1 MRDREISVEQEHLD
15 RVYRRLEEKIHE
27 AEFLMNDAAKRGQVG
42 TPGALAE
49 RDAQVFRAGI
59 HLNRLNNEFEDFLFG
74 RIDLL
79 LGKDGKKGPDGAY
92 TAVEPAEGAVRDD
105 GTADIAETLH
115 IGRIG
120 VLDSEYAPL
129 VIDWRAPAAAPF
141 YRSTPVDPGRVV
153 RRRVIR
159 SKGRRVLGVEDD
171 LMRPELKAFLDGGE
185 LAVIGDGALM
195 AALGQARS
203 HTMRDI
209 VASIQAEQD
218 LVIRA
223 PAASVTYVEGGPG
236 TGKTAVA
243 LHRAAY
249 LLYQDRRRYSG
260 GILIVSPTPL
270 LVAYTEGVL
279 PSLGEEGQVAIRAI
293 GSLVDGAE
301 ATLYDSPSTARA
313 KGSYRMLRVL
323 RKAARGALEL
333 GPAGMLGG
341 ADGSGTGAGGGS
353 ASGSGA
359 SGADASGAGAGG
371 ADASGTGTGG
381 ANGTRSGRSAGN
393 GTGSEMSGAE
403 ASGTGV
409 GGANGTRSGRSAGNG
424 TGSEMSGADASGS
437 EAGEAEASGS
447 GTSGADASGTGTS
460 GAYGTR
466 SGRSGANGAGAG
478 NGSGVGT
485 AAANGRGSGTA
496 PASSGSASATAPT
509 QLSFGDD
516 GDGESPAA
524 PAPVGP
530 PTRLRVV
537 AFGRRLELE
546 AAELERIRRNALG
559 GTAPVNLLR
568 PRARKL
574 LLDALWAQSGA
585 ATRHT
590 DPELAAELRSSFDED
605 VTSEDSFIAFL
616 DAWWPELTPRAVL
629 AAMADERRLG
639 RWARRILN
647 PGEVRRVA
655 RSLRRDGHS
664 VHDIA
669 MLDELQAI
677 LGTPARPRKKREL
690 DPLDQLT
697 GLEELMPVREESQR
711 ERAERLAQ
719 ERTEYAHVIVDE
731 AQDLTPMQW
740 RMVGRRGRHATW
752 TVVGDPAQSSWSD
765 PDEAAEARDEA
776 LGTRP
781 RRRFELTVNYRNPAE
796 IAELAAKVLAL
807 AMPGS
812 KAPSA
817 VRSTGVEPR
826 FTVVQKSLGE
836 TVRAEAARLL
846 DLVDGTVGVVVAMQ
860 RREEAARWL
869 AGLGERVVA
878 LGSLEAKGL
887 EYDATVV
894 VSPAEIADESPA
906 GLRVLYV
913 ALTRATQQLTV
924 VSADRDQPDGS
935 GVPDLLRD

>member
-1 MRDREISVEQEHLD
+1 MPSARQKGASVAAQDAAVESVVGSAADTARDREIGVEQEHLD
-15 RVYRRLEEKIHE
+15 QVYRRLEEKIHE

-49 RDAQVFRAGI
+49 RDAQVFRAGV

-79 LGKDGKKGPDGAY
+79 HGKDGKKGPDGAF
-92 TAVEPAEGAVRDD
+92 TSVEPADDAVRPDN
-105 GTADIAETLH
+105 TAEIGETLH

-141 YRSTPVDPGRVV
+141 YRSTPVEPGRVV

-159 SKGRRVLGVEDD
+159 SKGRKVLGVEDD
-171 LMRPELKAFLDGGE
+171 LMRPELTATLNGQT
-185 LAVIGDGALM
+185 LPVVGDGALM

-249 LLYQDRRRYSG
+249 LLYQDRRRYAG

-270 LVAYTEGVL
+270 LVSYTEGVL
-279 PSLGEEGQVAIRAI
+279 PSLGEEGQVAIRAV

-301 ATLYDSPSTARA
+301 ATVYDEPAVARV
-313 KGSYRMLRVL
+313 KGSSRMLKVL
-323 RKAARGALEL
+323 RNAARGALDM
-333 GPAGMLGG
+333 P
-341 ADGSGTGAGGGS
+341 DVTPR
-353 ASGSGA
+353 
-359 SGADASGAGAGG
+359 
-371 ADASGTGTGG
+371 
-381 ANGTRSGRSAGN
+381 NGQLAF
-393 GTGSEMSGAE
+393 
-403 ASGTGV
+403 
-409 GGANGTRSGRSAGNG
+409 
-424 TGSEMSGADASGS
+424 
-437 EAGEAEASGS
+437 GEEP
-447 GTSGADASGTGTS
+447 
-460 GAYGTR
+460 
-466 SGRSGANGAGAG
+466 
-478 NGSGVGT
+478 
-485 AAANGRGSGTA
+485 AAAPGT
-496 PASSGSASATAPT
+496 PS
-509 QLSFGDD
+509 
-516 GDGESPAA
+516 
-524 PAPVGP
+524 
-530 PTRLRVV
+530 RLRVV

-546 AAELERIRRNALG
+546 ADELRRIRHNVLG
-559 GTAPVNLLR
+559 GSAPVNLLR
-568 PRARKL
+568 PRARRL
-574 LLDALWAQSGA
+574 LLDALYAKSGA
-585 ATRHT
+585 AGRHPG

-605 VTSEDSFIAFL
+605 VTGEDSFIAFL

-629 AAMADERRLG
+629 AALGDERRLG
-639 RWARRILN
+639 RWARRVLN
-647 PGEVRRVA
+647 PGEVRRLA
-655 RSLRRDGHS
+655 RSLRRDALS
-664 VHDIA
+664 VHDVA
-669 MLDELQAI
+669 LLDELSTL
-677 LGTPARPRKKREL
+677 LGTPARPRKRREL

-697 GLEELMPVREESQR
+697 GLEELMPQREETQR
-711 ERAERLAQ
+711 ERAERLAA

-752 TVVGDPAQSSWSD
+752 TVVGDPAQSSWSS
-765 PDEAAEARDEA
+765 PEEAAEARDEA
-776 LGTRP
+776 LGSRP

-796 IAELAAKVLAL
+796 IAELAATVLHL
-807 AMPGS
+807 AMPGMRS
-812 KAPSA
+812 PSA
-817 VRSTGVEPR
+817 VRSTGVRPR
-826 FTVVQKSLGE
+826 FAVVPDGGDIARS
-836 TVRAEAARLL
+836 VRAEAERLL
-846 DLVDGTVGVVVAMQ
+846 EQVEGTVGVVVAMN
-860 RREEAARWL
+860 RREQAARWL

-924 VSADRDQPDGS
+924 VSGRRDQPDAQ
-935 GVPDLLRD
+935 GVPELLRD

>member
-1 MRDREISVEQEHLD
+1 MAAQAQQDSAVDSEHDPVRGDAARADSVRDREIDVEQAHLD

-27 AEFLMNDAAKRGQVG
+27 AEFLMHDAAQRGHVG

-92 TAVEPAEGAVRDD
+92 TAVEPAEGALGPDN
-105 GTADIAETLH
+105 TADIAETLH

-120 VLDSEYAPL
+120 VLDEDYAPL

-171 LMRPELKAFLDGGE
+171 LMRPEVTARLDGEE
-185 LAVIGDGALM
+185 LAVVGDGALM
-195 AALGQARS
+195 AALGQARTHS
-203 HTMRDI
+203 MRDI

-218 LVIRA
+218 RVIRA

-249 LLYQDRRRYSG
+249 LLYQDRRRYAG

-301 ATLYDSPSTARA
+301 ATLYDSPATARV
-313 KGSYRMLRVL
+313 KGSSRMLRVL
-323 RKAARGALEL
+323 RKAARGALE
-333 GPAGMLGG
+333 PA
-341 ADGSGTGAGGGS
+341 DS
-353 ASGSGA
+353 
-359 SGADASGAGAGG
+359 
-371 ADASGTGTGG
+371 
-381 ANGTRSGRSAGN
+381 
-393 GTGSEMSGAE
+393 
-403 ASGTGV
+403 
-409 GGANGTRSGRSAGNG
+409 
-424 TGSEMSGADASGS
+424 
-437 EAGEAEASGS
+437 
-447 GTSGADASGTGTS
+447 
-460 GAYGTR
+460 
-466 SGRSGANGAGAG
+466 
-478 NGSGVGT
+478 
-485 AAANGRGSGTA
+485 
-496 PASSGSASATAPT
+496 PT
-509 QLSFGDD
+509 L
-516 GDGESPAA
+516 
-524 PAPVGP
+524 
-530 PTRLRVV
+530 LRVV

-546 AAELERIRRNALG
+546 AEELAGIRRTVLG

-568 PRARKL
+568 PRARRL
-574 LLDALWAQSGA
+574 LLDALWERSGA
-585 ATRHT
+585 GARHT

-605 VTSEDSFIAFL
+605 VSSEDSFTAFL
-616 DAWWPELTPRAVL
+616 DAWWPELTPGAVL

-639 RWARRILN
+639 RWARRVLN
-647 PGEVRRVA
+647 PGEVRKVA
-655 RSLRRDGHS
+655 RSLRREGRS

-669 MLDELQAI
+669 LLDELQAI
-677 LGTPARPRKKREL
+677 VGTPARPRKRREQ

-697 GLEELMPVREESQR
+697 GLEELMPQREETQW

-765 PDEAAEARDEA
+765 PDEAAAARDEA
-776 LGTRP
+776 LGSRP

-812 KAPSA
+812 PSPSA
-817 VRSTGVEPR
+817 VRSTGVQPR
-826 FTVVQKSLGE
+826 FAVVEESLAR
-836 TVRAEAARLL
+836 TARAEAARLL
-846 DLVDGTVGVVVAMQ
+846 DLVDGTVGVVVAMN
-860 RREEAARWL
+860 RREEARRWL
-869 AGLGERVVA
+869 AGLGDRVVA

-924 VSADRDQPDGS
+924 VSCERDEPDAS

>member
-1 MRDREISVEQEHLD
+1 MAAQAQQETALVPVEDSSVQDSVRDREISVEQEHLD
-15 RVYRRLEEKIHE
+15 RVYRRLEEKIDE
-27 AEFLMNDAAKRGQVG
+27 AEFLMQDAAKRGQVG

-79 LGKDGKKGPDGAY
+79 RGKDGKKGPDGAY
-92 TAVEPAEGAVRDD
+92 TAVEAAEGAVRPDS
-105 GTADIAETLH
+105 TADIAETLH

-120 VLDSEYAPL
+120 VLDEGYSPL

-171 LMRPELKAFLDGGE
+171 LMRPELKASLDGRE

-209 VASIQAEQD
+209 VSSIQAEQD

-249 LLYQDRRRYSG
+249 LLYQDRRRYAG

-301 ATLYDSPSTARA
+301 ATLYDAPAVSRA
-313 KGSYRMLRVL
+313 KGSHRMLTVL
-323 RKAARGALEL
+323 RKAARGALE
-333 GPAGMLGG
+333 
-341 ADGSGTGAGGGS
+341 
-353 ASGSGA
+353 
-359 SGADASGAGAGG
+359 
-371 ADASGTGTGG
+371 
-381 ANGTRSGRSAGN
+381 
-393 GTGSEMSGAE
+393 
-403 ASGTGV
+403 
-409 GGANGTRSGRSAGNG
+409 
-424 TGSEMSGADASGS
+424 
-437 EAGEAEASGS
+437 
-447 GTSGADASGTGTS
+447 
-460 GAYGTR
+460 
-466 SGRSGANGAGAG
+466 
-478 NGSGVGT
+478 
-485 AAANGRGSGTA
+485 
-496 PASSGSASATAPT
+496 
-509 QLSFGDD
+509 QH
-516 GDGESPAA
+516 ESPTDT
-524 PAPVGP
+524 
-530 PTRLRVV
+530 TRLRVV
-537 AFGRRLELE
+537 AFGRRIELE
-546 AAELERIRRNALG
+546 APELARIRESALS

-568 PRARKL
+568 PRARRL
-574 LLDALWAQSGA
+574 LLDALWARSGA
-585 ATRHT
+585 QGRHT

-605 VTSEDSFIAFL
+605 VTAEDEFIAFL
-616 DAWWPELTPRAVL
+616 DAWWPELTPASVL
-629 AAMADERRLG
+629 AAMSDERRLG

-655 RSLRRDGHS
+655 RALKRDGLS
-664 VHDIA
+664 VHDVA
-669 MLDELQAI
+669 MLDELHAI
-677 LGTPARPRKKREL
+677 LGTPARPRKRRDL
-690 DPLDQLT
+690 DPMDQLS
-697 GLEELMPVREESQR
+697 GLEELMPTREESQR

-765 PDEAAEARDEA
+765 PDEAAQARDEA
-776 LGTRP
+776 LGSRP
-781 RRRFELTVNYRNPAE
+781 RRRFTLTVNYRNPAE

-812 KAPSA
+812 ESPRA

-826 FTVVQKSLGE
+826 FVPVRGSLAQS
-836 TVRAEAARLL
+836 VRDEAARLL
-846 DLVDGTVGVVVAMQ
+846 DLVDGTVGVVVAMN

-869 AGLGERVVA
+869 AGLGDRVVA

-924 VSADRDQPDGS
+924 VSADRDEPDAQ

>member
-1 MRDREISVEQEHLD
+1 MAAQDAAVDSLRDRETGVEQEHLD
-15 RVYRRLEEKIHE
+15 RVYRRLEEKIDE
-27 AEFLMNDAAKRGQVG
+27 AEFLMQDASKRGQVG

-49 RDAQVFRAGI
+49 RDAQVFRAGV
-59 HLNRLNNEFEDFLFG
+59 HLNRLNSEFEDFLFG

-79 LGKDGKKGPDGAY
+79 RGKDGERGPDGAF
-92 TAVEPAEGAVRDD
+92 TSVEAADDAVAED
-105 GTADIAETLH
+105 GTAGIAETLH

-120 VLDSEYAPL
+120 VLDSDYAPL

-141 YRSTPVDPGRVV
+141 YRSTPKEPGRVV

-171 LMRPELKAFLDGGE
+171 LMRPELTATLDGQA
-185 LAVIGDGALM
+185 LPVVGDGALM

-209 VASIQAEQD
+209 VSSIQAEQD
-218 LVIRA
+218 MVIRA
-223 PAASVTYVEGGPG
+223 PAASVTEVSGGPG

-260 GILIVSPTPL
+260 GILVVSPTPL

-279 PSLGEEGQVAIRAI
+279 PSLGEEGQVAIRAV
-293 GSLVDGAE
+293 GSLSDDAAGVEGA
-301 ATLYDSPSTARA
+301 TTYDEPAVARI
-313 KGSYRMLRVL
+313 KGSSRMLHVL
-323 RKAARGALEL
+323 RKAARGALERPAA
-333 GPAGMLGG
+333 GPAPQEGQLEFGE
-341 ADGSGTGAGGGS
+341 AP
-353 ASGSGA
+353 
-359 SGADASGAGAGG
+359 
-371 ADASGTGTGG
+371 
-381 ANGTRSGRSAGN
+381 
-393 GTGSEMSGAE
+393 AE
-403 ASGTGV
+403 AGT
-409 GGANGTRSGRSAGNG
+409 
-424 TGSEMSGADASGS
+424 
-437 EAGEAEASGS
+437 
-447 GTSGADASGTGTS
+447 
-460 GAYGTR
+460 
-466 SGRSGANGAGAG
+466 
-478 NGSGVGT
+478 
-485 AAANGRGSGTA
+485 
-496 PASSGSASATAPT
+496 
-509 QLSFGDD
+509 
-516 GDGESPAA
+516 
-524 PAPVGP
+524 

-537 AFGRRLELE
+537 AFGARVELE
-546 AAELERIRRNALG
+546 ADELRRIRHNVLG

-574 LLDALWAQSGA
+574 LLDALWNKSSG
-585 ATRHT
+585 RGRYT

-605 VTSEDSFIAFL
+605 VSTETPFL
-616 DAWWPELTPRAVL
+616 TFLNAWWPELTPRRVL
-629 AAMADERRLG
+629 AAMSDERRLN

-647 PGEVRRVA
+647 QGEVRRLA
-655 RSLRRDGHS
+655 RSLRRLDEDGKGPLS
-664 VHDIA
+664 VHDVA
-669 MLDELQAI
+669 LLDELQTL
-677 LGTPARPRKKREL
+677 LGTPARPKRKREA

-697 GLEELMPVREESQR
+697 GLEELMPQREETQR
-711 ERAERLAQ
+711 ERAERLAA

-752 TVVGDPAQSSWSD
+752 TIVGDAAQSSWSD
-765 PDEAAEARDEA
+765 PDEASAARDEA
-776 LGTRP
+776 LGNRP
-781 RRRFELTVNYRNPAE
+781 RRHFTLTVNYRNPAE

-807 AMPGS
+807 AMPGMES
-812 KAPSA
+812 PAA

-826 FTVVQKSLGE
+826 FE
-836 TVRAEAARLL
+836 TVRDGDLASTVREEARRLL
-846 DLVDGTVGVVVAMQ
+846 ARVDGTVGVVVAMN
-860 RREEAARWL
+860 RRVEARAWLEE
-869 AGLGERVVA
+869 LGERVVA

-924 VSADRDQPDGS
+924 VSGERDMPDGD

>member
-1 MRDREISVEQEHLD
+1 MAAQEAAVDSVRDREIGVEQEHLD
-15 RVYRRLEEKIHE
+15 KVYRRLEEKIHE
-27 AEFLMNDAAKRGQVG
+27 AEFLMNDAAQRGQVG

-92 TAVEPAEGAVRDD
+92 TAVEPAEGAVRE
-105 GTADIAETLH
+105 GEGGKYAEIAETLH

-120 VLDSEYAPL
+120 VLDSDYAPL

-159 SKGRRVLGVEDD
+159 SKGRKVLGVEDD
-171 LMRPELKAFLDGGE
+171 LMRPELTATLDGAE
-185 LAVIGDGALM
+185 LPVIGDGALM

-249 LLYQDRRRYSG
+249 LLYQDRRRYAG

-279 PSLGEEGQVAIRAI
+279 PSLGEEGQVAIRAV
-293 GSLVDGAE
+293 GNLVDGAE
-301 ATLYDSPSTARA
+301 ATAYDDPAVARI
-313 KGSYRMLRVL
+313 KGSSRMLHVL
-323 RKAARGALEL
+323 RKAARGALETAD
-333 GPAGMLGG
+333 PARGRTRRGNPARG
-341 ADGSGTGAGGGS
+341 AAPQD
-353 ASGSGA
+353 
-359 SGADASGAGAGG
+359 
-371 ADASGTGTGG
+371 
-381 ANGTRSGRSAGN
+381 NG
-393 GTGSEMSGAE
+393 
-403 ASGTGV
+403 
-409 GGANGTRSGRSAGNG
+409 
-424 TGSEMSGADASGS
+424 
-437 EAGEAEASGS
+437 
-447 GTSGADASGTGTS
+447 
-460 GAYGTR
+460 
-466 SGRSGANGAGAG
+466 
-478 NGSGVGT
+478 
-485 AAANGRGSGTA
+485 
-496 PASSGSASATAPT
+496 
-509 QLSFGDD
+509 QLSFG
-516 GDGESPAA
+516 EEPAA
-524 PAPVGP
+524 EQSAVT

-537 AFGRRLELE
+537 AFGRRVELE
-546 AAELERIRRNALG
+546 SEELRRIRHNALS

-574 LLDALWAQSGA
+574 LLDALWGRSGA
-585 ATRHT
+585 AGRHT
-590 DPELAAELRSSFDED
+590 DPELAAELRSSFDD
-605 VTSEDSFIAFL
+605 DITSEDSFIAFL
-616 DAWWPELTPRAVL
+616 DAWWPELTPRGVL
-629 AAMADERRLG
+629 AAMGDERRLG
-639 RWARRILN
+639 RWARRVLT
-647 PGEVRRVA
+647 PGETRRLA
-655 RSLRRDGHS
+655 RSLSRLDATGHGPLS
-664 VHDIA
+664 VHDVA
-669 MLDELQAI
+669 LLDELETL
-677 LGTPARPRKKREL
+677 LGTPARPRKKREY
-690 DPLDQLT
+690 DPLDALT
-697 GLEELMPVREESQR
+697 GLEELMPHREETQR
-711 ERAERLAQ
+711 ERAERLAL

-740 RMVGRRGRHATW
+740 RMVGRRGRTATW

-765 PDEAAEARDEA
+765 PDEAGAARDEA
-776 LGTRP
+776 LGSRP

-796 IAELAAKVLAL
+796 IAELAARVLAL
-807 AMPGS
+807 AMPGMKS
-812 KAPSA
+812 PAA

-826 FTVVQKSLGE
+826 FVTTNNGRSSVVRDDLAES
-836 TVRAEAARLL
+836 VREEAARLL
-846 DLVDGTVGVVVAMQ
+846 DQVDGTVGVVVAMR
-860 RREEAARWL
+860 RREQAARWL

-924 VSADRDQPDGS
+924 ISGERDEPDAD

>member
-1 MRDREISVEQEHLD
+1 MRDREIGVEQEHLD
-15 RVYRRLEEKIHE
+15 RVYRRLEEKIDE
-27 AEFLMNDAAKRGQVG
+27 AEFLMRDAGKRGQVG

-49 RDAQVFRAGI
+49 RDAQVFRAGV

-79 LGKDGKKGPDGAY
+79 RGKDGERGPDGAF
-92 TAVEPAEGAVRDD
+92 TSVEAADDAVAED
-105 GTADIAETLH
+105 GTAVIAETLH
-115 IGRIG
+115 VGRIG
-120 VLDSEYAPL
+120 VLDSDYAPL

-141 YRSTPVDPGRVV
+141 YRSTPKEPGRVV

-171 LMRPELKAFLDGGE
+171 LMRPELTATLEGQA
-185 LAVIGDGALM
+185 LPVVGDGALM

-209 VASIQAEQD
+209 VSSIQAEQD
-218 LVIRA
+218 MVIRA
-223 PAASVTYVEGGPG
+223 PAASVTEVSGGPG

-260 GILIVSPTPL
+260 GILVVSPTPL

-279 PSLGEEGQVAIRAI
+279 PSLGEEGQVAIRAV
-293 GSLVDGAE
+293 GSLSDDAAGPDGAT
-301 ATLYDSPSTARA
+301 AYDEPAVARV
-313 KGSYRMLRVL
+313 KGSSRMLHVL
-323 RKAARGALEL
+323 RKAARGALEQ
-333 GPAGMLGG
+333 PAARPAPQEGQLEFGE
-341 ADGSGTGAGGGS
+341 AP
-353 ASGSGA
+353 
-359 SGADASGAGAGG
+359 
-371 ADASGTGTGG
+371 
-381 ANGTRSGRSAGN
+381 
-393 GTGSEMSGAE
+393 AE
-403 ASGTGV
+403 AGT
-409 GGANGTRSGRSAGNG
+409 
-424 TGSEMSGADASGS
+424 
-437 EAGEAEASGS
+437 
-447 GTSGADASGTGTS
+447 
-460 GAYGTR
+460 
-466 SGRSGANGAGAG
+466 
-478 NGSGVGT
+478 
-485 AAANGRGSGTA
+485 
-496 PASSGSASATAPT
+496 
-509 QLSFGDD
+509 
-516 GDGESPAA
+516 
-524 PAPVGP
+524 

-537 AFGRRLELE
+537 AFGARIELE
-546 AAELERIRRNALG
+546 ADELRRIRHNVLG

-574 LLDALWAQSGA
+574 LLDALWNKSSG
-585 ATRHT
+585 RGRYT

-605 VTSEDSFIAFL
+605 VSTETPFL
-616 DAWWPELTPRAVL
+616 TFLNAWWPELTPRQVL
-629 AAMADERRLG
+629 AAMSDERRLS

-647 PGEVRRVA
+647 QGEVRRLA
-655 RSLRRDGHS
+655 RSLRRLDGEGKGALS
-664 VHDIA
+664 VHDVA
-669 MLDELQAI
+669 LLDELQTL
-677 LGTPARPRKKREL
+677 LGTPARPKRKREA

-697 GLEELMPVREESQR
+697 GLEELMPQREETQR
-711 ERAERLAQ
+711 ERAERLAA

-752 TVVGDPAQSSWSD
+752 TIVGDAAQSSWSD
-765 PDEAAEARDEA
+765 PDEASAARDEA
-776 LGTRP
+776 LGNRP
-781 RRRFELTVNYRNPAE
+781 RRRFTLTVNYRNPAE

-807 AMPGS
+807 AMPGMES
-812 KAPSA
+812 PAA

-826 FTVVQKSLGE
+826 FE
-836 TVRAEAARLL
+836 TVRDGDLAGTVREEARRLL
-846 DLVDGTVGVVVAMQ
+846 DRVDGTVGVVVAMN
-860 RREEAARWL
+860 RRAEARAWLEE
-869 AGLGERVVA
+869 LGERVVA

-924 VSADRDQPDGS
+924 VSGERDLPDED

>member
-1 MRDREISVEQEHLD
+1 MAAQDAAVESAGSVVDPVRDKGNDAIGHPVHATGKDLAPGAGADSVRDREIAVEQEHLD
-15 RVYRRLEEKIHE
+15 QVYRRLEEKIHE

-74 RIDLL
+74 RVDLL
-79 LGKDGKKGPDGAY
+79 PGKDGKKGPDGAY
-92 TAVEPAEGAVRDD
+92 TSVEPADDAVRADD
-105 GTADIAETLH
+105 TADIAETLH

-120 VLDSEYAPL
+120 VLDSDYSPL

-171 LMRPELKAFLDGGE
+171 LMRPELTATLNGAA
-185 LAVIGDGALM
+185 LPVIGDGALM

-209 VASIQAEQD
+209 VSSIQAEQD

-223 PAASVTYVEGGPG
+223 PAASVTEVSGGPG

-249 LLYQDRRRYSG
+249 LLYQDRRRYAG
-260 GILIVSPTPL
+260 GILVVSPTPL

-279 PSLGEEGQVAIRAI
+279 PSLGEEGQVAIRAV

-301 ATLYDSPSTARA
+301 ATAYDEPAVSRV
-313 KGSYRMLRVL
+313 KGSARMLKVL
-323 RKAARGALEL
+323 RKAARGALE
-333 GPAGMLGG
+333 GDRTPAGGRGARGSRTAAGQTAGRSTGQLAFGEEEAGTARDDSGG
-341 ADGSGTGAGGGS
+341 NAATGAPRG
-353 ASGSGA
+353 
-359 SGADASGAGAGG
+359 
-371 ADASGTGTGG
+371 
-381 ANGTRSGRSAGN
+381 
-393 GTGSEMSGAE
+393 
-403 ASGTGV
+403 
-409 GGANGTRSGRSAGNG
+409 
-424 TGSEMSGADASGS
+424 
-437 EAGEAEASGS
+437 
-447 GTSGADASGTGTS
+447 GTS
-460 GAYGTR
+460 
-466 SGRSGANGAGAG
+466 
-478 NGSGVGT
+478 
-485 AAANGRGSGTA
+485 
-496 PASSGSASATAPT
+496 
-509 QLSFGDD
+509 
-516 GDGESPAA
+516 
-524 PAPVGP
+524 PAPGRAAT

-546 AAELERIRRNALG
+546 SDELHRVRQSVLG

-574 LLDALWAQSGA
+574 LLDALWAKSGA
-585 ATRHT
+585 ASRAGDHLAKG
-590 DPELAAELRSSFDED
+590 DAELAAELRGGFDED
-605 VTSEDSFIAFL
+605 VTSEDSFIEFL
-616 DAWWPELTPRAVL
+616 DAWWPELTARGVL

-647 PGEVRRVA
+647 PNETRKVA
-655 RSLRRDGHS
+655 RSLRRAGPDGTGPLS
-664 VHDIA
+664 VHDVAI
-669 MLDELQAI
+669 LDELEQL
-677 LGTPARPRKKREL
+677 LGTPSRPRKRREL

-697 GLEELMPVREESQR
+697 GLEELMPQREESQR
-711 ERAERLAQ
+711 ERAERLAA

-752 TVVGDPAQSSWSD
+752 TVVGDAAQSSWSD
-765 PDEAAEARDEA
+765 PDEAAQARDEA
-776 LGTRP
+776 LGNRP
-781 RRRFELTVNYRNPAE
+781 RRHFTLTVNYRNPAE
-796 IAELAAKVLAL
+796 IAALAAKVLAL
-807 AMPGS
+807 AMPGMES
-812 KAPSA
+812 PAA

-826 FTVVQKSLGE
+826 FSA
-836 TVRAEAARLL
+836 VRDGDLEGAVRQEAARLL
-846 DLVDGTVGVVVAMQ
+846 DRVDGTIGVVVAMH
-860 RREEAARWL
+860 RREQAARWL
-869 AGLGERVVA
+869 AGLGDRVVA

-924 VSADRDQPDGS
+924 VSAGRDDPDEQ

>member
-1 MRDREISVEQEHLD
+1 MAAQAQQETAVVPVHDSVRDREIRVEQEHLD
-15 RVYRRLEEKIHE
+15 RVYRRLEEKISE
-27 AEFLMNDAAKRGQVG
+27 AEFLMRDAAQRGHVG

-49 RDAQVFRAGI
+49 RDAQVFRAGV
-59 HLNRLNNEFEDFLFG
+59 HLNRLHNEYEDFLFG

-79 LGKDGKKGPDGAY
+79 PGKDGRKGPDGAY
-92 TAVEPAEGAVRDD
+92 TAVEPAEGAVRPDN
-105 GTADIAETLH
+105 TADIAETLH

-120 VLDSEYAPL
+120 VLDEDYAPL

-159 SKGRRVLGVEDD
+159 SKGRRVQSVEDD
-171 LMRPELKAFLDGGE
+171 LMRPELTASLDGRE

-195 AALGQARS
+195 AALGQART

-249 LLYQDRRRYSG
+249 LLYQDRRRYAG

-301 ATLYDSPSTARA
+301 ATVYDSPAVARI
-313 KGSYRMLRVL
+313 KGSYRMLRLL

-333 GPAGMLGG
+333 N
-341 ADGSGTGAGGGS
+341 D
-353 ASGSGA
+353 
-359 SGADASGAGAGG
+359 
-371 ADASGTGTGG
+371 
-381 ANGTRSGRSAGN
+381 
-393 GTGSEMSGAE
+393 
-403 ASGTGV
+403 
-409 GGANGTRSGRSAGNG
+409 
-424 TGSEMSGADASGS
+424 
-437 EAGEAEASGS
+437 
-447 GTSGADASGTGTS
+447 
-460 GAYGTR
+460 
-466 SGRSGANGAGAG
+466 
-478 NGSGVGT
+478 
-485 AAANGRGSGTA
+485 
-496 PASSGSASATAPT
+496 
-509 QLSFGDD
+509 
-516 GDGESPAA
+516 SPQ
-524 PAPVGP
+524 
-530 PTRLRVV
+530 RLRVV

-546 AAELERIRRNALG
+546 AEELADVRRTALG

-574 LLDALWAQSGA
+574 LLDALWERSGA
-585 ATRHT
+585 GNRHT

-605 VTSEDSFIAFL
+605 ITSEDDFTAFL
-616 DAWWPELTPRAVL
+616 DAWWPELTPAAVL
-629 AAMADERRLG
+629 DAMADERRLG
-639 RWARRILN
+639 RWARRVLN
-647 PGEVRRVA
+647 PGEVRKLA
-655 RSLRRDGHS
+655 RSLQRDGRS

-669 MLDELQAI
+669 LLDELQAI
-677 LGTPARPRKKREL
+677 LGAPARPRKKREM

-697 GLEELMPVREESQR
+697 GLEELMPVREETQR

-719 ERTEYAHVIVDE
+719 ERVEYAHVIVDE

-765 PDEAAEARDEA
+765 PEEAAQARDEA

-796 IAELAAKVLAL
+796 IAELASKVLAL

-812 KAPSA
+812 EAPRA

-826 FTVVQKSLGE
+826 FAVAPGALGD

-846 DLVDGTVGVVVAMQ
+846 ERVDGTVGVVVAMR
-860 RREEAARWL
+860 RREEARRWL
-869 AGLGERVVA
+869 DGLGDRVVA

-924 VSADRDQPDGS
+924 VSAERDEPDAA

>member
-1 MRDREISVEQEHLD
+1 MAAQAQQETAVGAVPDSVRDREISVEQEHLD
-15 RVYRRLEEKIHE
+15 RVYQRLEEKIHE
-27 AEFLMNDAAKRGQVG
+27 AEFLMHDAAKRGQVG

-49 RDAQVFRAGI
+49 RDAQVFRAGV
-59 HLNRLNNEFEDFLFG
+59 HLNRLNNEYEDFLFG

-79 LGKDGKKGPDGAY
+79 PGKDGKKGPDGAY
-92 TAVEPAEGAVRDD
+92 TAVEPAEGAVRSDN
-105 GTADIAETLH
+105 TADIAETLH

-120 VLDSEYAPL
+120 VLDNDYTPL

-171 LMRPELKAFLDGGE
+171 LMRPELKAFRDGEE
-185 LAVIGDGALM
+185 LPVIGDGALM
-195 AALGQARS
+195 AALGQART

-249 LLYQDRRRYSG
+249 LLYQDRRRYAG

-279 PSLGEEGQVAIRAI
+279 PSLGEEGQVAVRAI

-313 KGSYRMLRVL
+313 KGSYRMLKVV

-333 GPAGMLGG
+333 N
-341 ADGSGTGAGGGS
+341 DS
-353 ASGSGA
+353 
-359 SGADASGAGAGG
+359 
-371 ADASGTGTGG
+371 
-381 ANGTRSGRSAGN
+381 
-393 GTGSEMSGAE
+393 
-403 ASGTGV
+403 
-409 GGANGTRSGRSAGNG
+409 
-424 TGSEMSGADASGS
+424 
-437 EAGEAEASGS
+437 
-447 GTSGADASGTGTS
+447 
-460 GAYGTR
+460 
-466 SGRSGANGAGAG
+466 
-478 NGSGVGT
+478 
-485 AAANGRGSGTA
+485 
-496 PASSGSASATAPT
+496 
-509 QLSFGDD
+509 
-516 GDGESPAA
+516 
-524 PAPVGP
+524 

-546 AAELERIRRNALG
+546 AHELAAIRRNALG

-574 LLDALWAQSGA
+574 LLDALWNRSGGA
-585 ATRHT
+585 ARHT

-605 VTSEDSFIAFL
+605 VTSEDSFIEFL
-616 DAWWPELTPRAVL
+616 DAWWPELTPKAVL

-639 RWARRILN
+639 RWARRVLN

-655 RSLRRDGHS
+655 RSLRRDGWS

-669 MLDELQAI
+669 LLDELQAI
-677 LGTPARPRKKREL
+677 LGAPARPKKKKREL

-697 GLEELMPVREESQR
+697 GLEELMPVREETQR

-719 ERTEYAHVIVDE
+719 ERVEYAHVIVDE

-781 RRRFELTVNYRNPAE
+781 RRRFQLTVNYRNPAE

-812 KAPSA
+812 TSPSA

-826 FTVVQKSLGE
+826 FSVVEQSLGH
-836 TVRAEAARLL
+836 TVRQEAARLL
-846 DLVDGTVGVVVAMQ
+846 ERVDGTVGVVVAMQ

-869 AGLGERVVA
+869 AGLGDRVVA

-924 VSADRDQPDGS
+924 VSGGRDEPDAA

>member
-1 MRDREISVEQEHLD
+1 MAAQVQQEAALRSVDPSAHDSVRDREIGVEQEHLD

-49 RDAQVFRAGI
+49 RDAQVFRAGV

-79 LGKDGKKGPDGAY
+79 AGKDGKKGPDGAY
-92 TAVEPAEGAVRDD
+92 TAVEPAEGAIRSDN
-105 GTADIAETLH
+105 TADIAETLH

-120 VLDSEYAPL
+120 VLDADYSPL

-171 LMRPELKAFLDGGE
+171 LMRPELTAFLDGHE
-185 LAVIGDGALM
+185 LPVVGDGALM

-249 LLYQDRRRYSG
+249 LLYQDRRRYAG

-279 PSLGEEGQVAIRAI
+279 PSLGEEGQVAIRAV

-301 ATLYDSPSTARA
+301 ATLYDSPAVARA
-313 KGSYRMLRVL
+313 KGSYRMLKVL
-323 RKAARGALEL
+323 RKAARGALEMP
-333 GPAGMLGG
+333 G
-341 ADGSGTGAGGGS
+341 
-353 ASGSGA
+353 
-359 SGADASGAGAGG
+359 
-371 ADASGTGTGG
+371 
-381 ANGTRSGRSAGN
+381 
-393 GTGSEMSGAE
+393 
-403 ASGTGV
+403 
-409 GGANGTRSGRSAGNG
+409 
-424 TGSEMSGADASGS
+424 
-437 EAGEAEASGS
+437 
-447 GTSGADASGTGTS
+447 
-460 GAYGTR
+460 
-466 SGRSGANGAGAG
+466 
-478 NGSGVGT
+478 
-485 AAANGRGSGTA
+485 A
-496 PASSGSASATAPT
+496 PASAPAATG
-509 QLSFGDD
+509 QLAFGDD
-516 GDGESPAA
+516 FGDEDDTQPPVA
-524 PAPVGP
+524 PAST

-546 AAELERIRRNALG
+546 APELDRIRHTALS

-568 PRARKL
+568 PRARRL
-574 LLDALWAQSGA
+574 LLDALWAKSGA
-585 ATRHT
+585 GSRHT

-605 VTSEDSFIAFL
+605 ISSEDDFIAFL

-655 RSLRRDGHS
+655 RSLGRDGLS
-664 VHDIA
+664 VHDVA

-677 LGTPARPRKKREL
+677 LGTPARPRKRREA

-781 RRRFELTVNYRNPAE
+781 RRRFTLTVNYRNPAE
-796 IAELAAKVLAL
+796 IAELAARVLAL

-812 KAPSA
+812 TSPSA

-826 FTVVQKSLGE
+826 FSVVRGGLAK
-836 TVRAEAARLL
+836 TVREEAARLL
-846 DLVDGTVGVVVAMQ
+846 DRVDGTVGVVVAMN
-860 RREEAARWL
+860 RRAEAARWL

-924 VSADRDQPDGS
+924 VSQDRDEPDAN

>member
-1 MRDREISVEQEHLD
+1 MAAQAQQETALGPVHGSVPEESVKDDSVREREIGIEQQHLD

-27 AEFLMNDAAKRGQVG
+27 AEFLMNDAAQRGQVG

-79 LGKDGKKGPDGAY
+79 PGKDGKKGPDGAY
-92 TAVEPAEGAVRDD
+92 TAVEPAEGAVREDET
-105 GTADIAETLH
+105 GRHASIAETLH

-120 VLDSEYAPL
+120 VLDADYAPL

-171 LMRPELKAFLDGGE
+171 LMRPELQATLDGRT
-185 LAVIGDGALM
+185 LPVVGDGALM

-249 LLYQDRRRYSG
+249 LLYQDRRRYAG

-293 GSLVDGAE
+293 GSLVDDAE
-301 ATLYDSPSTARA
+301 ATLYDSPAVARA
-313 KGSYRMLRVL
+313 KGSYRMLKVL
-323 RKAARGALEL
+323 RKAARGALEAPGGFRQGSGPRRPERGSGR
-333 GPAGMLGG
+333 GPAGSAEQLAFG
-341 ADGSGTGAGGGS
+341 ADTPE
-353 ASGSGA
+353 
-359 SGADASGAGAGG
+359 
-371 ADASGTGTGG
+371 T
-381 ANGTRSGRSAGN
+381 
-393 GTGSEMSGAE
+393 
-403 ASGTGV
+403 
-409 GGANGTRSGRSAGNG
+409 
-424 TGSEMSGADASGS
+424 
-437 EAGEAEASGS
+437 
-447 GTSGADASGTGTS
+447 
-460 GAYGTR
+460 
-466 SGRSGANGAGAG
+466 
-478 NGSGVGT
+478 
-485 AAANGRGSGTA
+485 
-496 PASSGSASATAPT
+496 PA
-509 QLSFGDD
+509 
-516 GDGESPAA
+516 
-524 PAPVGP
+524 GP
-530 PTRLRVV
+530 PVRLRVV

-546 AAELERIRRNALG
+546 AAELDRVKQSALS

-585 ATRHT
+585 GTRHS

-605 VTSEDSFIAFL
+605 VASEDSFIAFL
-616 DAWWPELTPRAVL
+616 DAWWPELTPRGVL

-655 RSLRRDGHS
+655 RSLKRDGLS
-664 VHDIA
+664 VHDVA

-677 LGTPARPRKKREL
+677 LGAPARPRKRRDL

-697 GLEELMPVREESQR
+697 GLDELMPVREESQR

-719 ERTEYAHVIVDE
+719 ERTEYAHVILDE
-731 AQDLTPMQW
+731 AQDITPMQW

-765 PDEAAEARDEA
+765 PDEAAQARDEA
-776 LGTRP
+776 LGSRP
-781 RRRFELTVNYRNPAE
+781 RRRFTLTVNYRNPAE

-812 KAPSA
+812 ESPSA
-817 VRSTGVEPR
+817 VRSTGVAPR
-826 FTVVQKSLGE
+826 FAVVKDTLAQ
-836 TVRAEAARLL
+836 TVRAEAAHLL
-846 DLVDGTVGVVVAMQ
+846 DRVDGTVGVVVAMN

-869 AGLGERVVA
+869 AGLGDRVVA

-913 ALTRATQQLTV
+913 ALTRATQQLTI
-924 VSADRDQPDGS
+924 VSGERDEPDGD

>member
-1 MRDREISVEQEHLD
+1 MAAQDAAVDSLRDREIGVEQEHLD
-15 RVYRRLEEKIHE
+15 RVYHRLEEKIHE
-27 AEFLMNDAAKRGQVG
+27 AEFLMHDASKRGQVG

-49 RDAQVFRAGI
+49 RDAQVFRAGV
-59 HLNRLNNEFEDFLFG
+59 HLNRLNSEFEDFLFG

-79 LGKDGKKGPDGAY
+79 LGKDGERGPDGAF
-92 TAVEPAEGAVRDD
+92 TSVEPADDVVREDS
-105 GTADIAETLH
+105 TADIAETLH

-120 VLDSEYAPL
+120 VLDSDYAPL

-141 YRSTPVDPGRVV
+141 YRSTPKDPGRVV

-171 LMRPELKAFLDGGE
+171 LMRPELTAYLGGDK
-185 LAVIGDGALM
+185 LPVIGDGALM

-209 VASIQAEQD
+209 VSSIQAEQD

-223 PAASVTYVEGGPG
+223 PAASVTEVSGGPG

-249 LLYQDRRRYSG
+249 LLYQDRRRYAG
-260 GILIVSPTPL
+260 GILVVSPTPL

-279 PSLGEEGQVAIRAI
+279 PSLGEEGQVAIRAV
-293 GSLVDGAE
+293 GSLSDEAAGAE
-301 ATLYDSPSTARA
+301 GATTYDEPAVARI
-313 KGSYRMLRVL
+313 KGSSRMLHVL
-323 RKAARGALEL
+323 RKAARGALEQSAPR
-333 GPAGMLGG
+333 PA
-341 ADGSGTGAGGGS
+341 AQDGQLAF
-353 ASGSGA
+353 
-359 SGADASGAGAGG
+359 
-371 ADASGTGTGG
+371 
-381 ANGTRSGRSAGN
+381 
-393 GTGSEMSGAE
+393 
-403 ASGTGV
+403 
-409 GGANGTRSGRSAGNG
+409 
-424 TGSEMSGADASGS
+424 
-437 EAGEAEASGS
+437 GEAQAPDDR
-447 GTSGADASGTGTS
+447 GT
-460 GAYGTR
+460 
-466 SGRSGANGAGAG
+466 
-478 NGSGVGT
+478 
-485 AAANGRGSGTA
+485 
-496 PASSGSASATAPT
+496 
-509 QLSFGDD
+509 
-516 GDGESPAA
+516 
-524 PAPVGP
+524 

-537 AFGRRLELE
+537 AFGGRVELN
-546 AAELERIRRNALG
+546 ADELRRIRHNVLG

-574 LLDALWAQSGA
+574 LLDALWSKSSG
-585 ATRHT
+585 RGRYT

-605 VTSEDSFIAFL
+605 VSTETPFLAFL
-616 DAWWPELTPRAVL
+616 NAWWPELTPRKVL
-629 AAMADERRLG
+629 AAMGDERRLS

-647 PGEVRRVA
+647 QGEVRRLA
-655 RSLRRDGHS
+655 RALKRLDEDGKGPLS
-664 VHDIA
+664 VHDVA
-669 MLDELQAI
+669 LLDELQTL
-677 LGTPARPRKKREL
+677 LGTPNRPKKKREL

-697 GLEELMPVREESQR
+697 GLDELMPHREETQW
-711 ERAERLAQ
+711 ERAERLAA

-752 TVVGDPAQSSWSD
+752 TIVGDAAQSSWSD
-765 PDEAAEARDEA
+765 PDEAAAARDEA
-776 LGTRP
+776 LGSRP
-781 RRRFELTVNYRNPAE
+781 RRRFTLTVNYRNPAE

-807 AMPGS
+807 AMPGMES
-812 KAPSA
+812 PVA

-826 FTVVQKSLGE
+826 FE
-836 TVRAEAARLL
+836 TVRDGDLAAAVREEVRRLL
-846 DLVDGTVGVVVAMQ
+846 TEVDGTVGVVVAMN
-860 RREEAARWL
+860 RRAEARAWL
-869 AGLGERVVA
+869 AELGERVAA

-924 VSADRDQPDGS
+924 VSGERDMPDGD

>member
-1 MRDREISVEQEHLD
+1 MGVEQEHLD
-15 RVYRRLEEKIHE
+15 QVYRRLEEKIHE

-74 RIDLL
+74 RVDLL
-79 LGKDGKKGPDGAY
+79 PGKDGKKGPDGAY
-92 TAVEPAEGAVRDD
+92 TSVEPADDAVRADD
-105 GTADIAETLH
+105 TADIAETLH

-120 VLDSEYAPL
+120 VLDSDYSPL

-171 LMRPELKAFLDGGE
+171 LMRPELTASLNGTA
-185 LAVIGDGALM
+185 LPVIGDGALM

-209 VASIQAEQD
+209 VSSIQAEQD

-223 PAASVTYVEGGPG
+223 PAASVTEVSGGPG

-249 LLYQDRRRYSG
+249 LLYQDRRRYAG
-260 GILIVSPTPL
+260 GILVVSPTPL

-279 PSLGEEGQVAIRAI
+279 PSLGEEGQVAIRAV

-301 ATLYDSPSTARA
+301 ATAYDEPAVARV
-313 KGSYRMLRVL
+313 KGSARMLKVL
-323 RKAARGALEL
+323 RKAARGALE
-333 GPAGMLGG
+333 GDRAPAGGRGG
-341 ADGSGTGAGGGS
+341 RGSRTAAGQ
-353 ASGSGA
+353 SGNGQLA
-359 SGADASGAGAGG
+359 FGEDAPSDSSAGA
-371 ADASGTGTGG
+371 ASGTP
-381 ANGTRSGRSAGN
+381 GRSL
-393 GTGSEMSGAE
+393 T
-403 ASGTGV
+403 
-409 GGANGTRSGRSAGNG
+409 
-424 TGSEMSGADASGS
+424 
-437 EAGEAEASGS
+437 
-447 GTSGADASGTGTS
+447 
-460 GAYGTR
+460 
-466 SGRSGANGAGAG
+466 
-478 NGSGVGT
+478 
-485 AAANGRGSGTA
+485 
-496 PASSGSASATAPT
+496 
-509 QLSFGDD
+509 
-516 GDGESPAA
+516 
-524 PAPVGP
+524 

-546 AAELERIRRNALG
+546 SDELHRIRQSVLG

-568 PRARKL
+568 PRARRL
-574 LLDALWAQSGA
+574 LLDALWAKSGA
-585 ATRHT
+585 AARAGNHLAKG
-590 DPELAAELRSSFDED
+590 DAELAAELRAGFDED
-605 VTSEDSFIAFL
+605 VTSEDSFIEFL
-616 DAWWPELTPRAVL
+616 DAWWPELTARGVL

-639 RWARRILN
+639 RWARRVLN
-647 PGEVRRVA
+647 PNETRKVA
-655 RSLRRDGHS
+655 RSLRRAGPEGTGPLS
-664 VHDIA
+664 VHDVAI
-669 MLDELQAI
+669 LDELEQL
-677 LGTPARPRKKREL
+677 LGAPPRQRRRREL

-697 GLEELMPVREESQR
+697 GLEELMPQRQESQR
-711 ERAERLAQ
+711 ERAERLAA

-752 TVVGDPAQSSWSD
+752 TVVGDAAQSSWSD

-776 LGTRP
+776 LGNRP
-781 RRRFELTVNYRNPAE
+781 RRHFTLTVNYRNPAE
-796 IAELAAKVLAL
+796 IAALAAKVLAL
-807 AMPGS
+807 AMPGMES
-812 KAPSA
+812 PAA

-826 FTVVQKSLGE
+826 FSAVRDGDLAGA
-836 TVRAEAARLL
+836 VRAEAARLL
-846 DLVDGTVGVVVAMQ
+846 DRVDGTIGVVVAMG
-860 RREEAARWL
+860 RREQAARWL
-869 AGLGERVVA
+869 AGLGDRVVA

-924 VSADRDQPDGS
+924 VSADRDDPDER

>member
-1 MRDREISVEQEHLD
+1 MAAQAQQDSAVDSEHDPVRGDAARADSVRDREIDVEQAHLD

-27 AEFLMNDAAKRGQVG
+27 AEFLMHDAAQRGHVG

-92 TAVEPAEGAVRDD
+92 TAVEPAEGALGPDN
-105 GTADIAETLH
+105 TADIAETLH

-120 VLDSEYAPL
+120 VLDEDYAPL

-171 LMRPELKAFLDGGE
+171 LMRPEVTARLDGEE
-185 LAVIGDGALM
+185 LAVVGDGALM
-195 AALGQARS
+195 AALGQARTHS
-203 HTMRDI
+203 MRDI

-218 LVIRA
+218 RVIRA

-249 LLYQDRRRYSG
+249 LLYQDRRRYAG

-301 ATLYDSPSTARA
+301 ATLYDSPATARV
-313 KGSYRMLRVL
+313 KGSSRMLRVL
-323 RKAARGALEL
+323 RKAARGALE
-333 GPAGMLGG
+333 PA
-341 ADGSGTGAGGGS
+341 DS
-353 ASGSGA
+353 
-359 SGADASGAGAGG
+359 
-371 ADASGTGTGG
+371 
-381 ANGTRSGRSAGN
+381 
-393 GTGSEMSGAE
+393 
-403 ASGTGV
+403 
-409 GGANGTRSGRSAGNG
+409 
-424 TGSEMSGADASGS
+424 
-437 EAGEAEASGS
+437 
-447 GTSGADASGTGTS
+447 
-460 GAYGTR
+460 
-466 SGRSGANGAGAG
+466 
-478 NGSGVGT
+478 
-485 AAANGRGSGTA
+485 
-496 PASSGSASATAPT
+496 PT
-509 QLSFGDD
+509 L
-516 GDGESPAA
+516 
-524 PAPVGP
+524 
-530 PTRLRVV
+530 LRVV

-546 AAELERIRRNALG
+546 AEELAGIRRTVLG

-568 PRARKL
+568 PRARRL
-574 LLDALWAQSGA
+574 LLDALWERSGA
-585 ATRHT
+585 GARHT
-590 DPELAAELRSSFDED
+590 DPELAAELRASFDED
-605 VTSEDSFIAFL
+605 VSSEDSFTAFL
-616 DAWWPELTPRAVL
+616 DAWWPELTPGAVL

-639 RWARRILN
+639 RWARRVLN
-647 PGEVRRVA
+647 PGEVRKVA
-655 RSLRRDGHS
+655 RSLRREGRS

-669 MLDELQAI
+669 LLDELQAI
-677 LGTPARPRKKREL
+677 VGTPARPRKRREQ

-697 GLEELMPVREESQR
+697 GLEELMPQREETQW

-765 PDEAAEARDEA
+765 PDEAAAARDEA
-776 LGTRP
+776 LGSRP

-812 KAPSA
+812 PSPSA
-817 VRSTGVEPR
+817 VRSTGVQPR
-826 FTVVQKSLGE
+826 FAVVEESLGR
-836 TVRAEAARLL
+836 TARAEAARLL
-846 DLVDGTVGVVVAMQ
+846 DLVDGTVGVVVAMN
-860 RREEAARWL
+860 RREEARRWL
-869 AGLGERVVA
+869 AGLGDRVVA

-924 VSADRDQPDGS
+924 VSCERDEPDAS

>member
-1 MRDREISVEQEHLD
+1 MAAQAQQDSAVDSVHDSARENSAREDSVRDREISVEQAHLD

-27 AEFLMNDAAKRGQVG
+27 AEFLMHDAAQRGHVG

-49 RDAQVFRAGI
+49 RDAQVFRAGV
-59 HLNRLNNEFEDFLFG
+59 HLSRLNNEFEDFLFG

-92 TAVEPAEGAVRDD
+92 TAVEPAEGALRPDR
-105 GTADIAETLH
+105 TADIAETLH

-120 VLDSEYAPL
+120 VLDEDYAPL

-171 LMRPELKAFLDGGE
+171 LMRPEVRASLDGEE
-185 LAVIGDGALM
+185 LAVVGDGALM
-195 AALGQARS
+195 AALGQARTHS
-203 HTMRDI
+203 MRDI

-249 LLYQDRRRYSG
+249 LLYQDRRRYAG

-301 ATLYDSPSTARA
+301 ATLYDSPATARA
-313 KGSYRMLRVL
+313 KGSSRMLRVL
-323 RKAARGALEL
+323 RRAARGALE
-333 GPAGMLGG
+333 PE
-341 ADGSGTGAGGGS
+341 GS
-353 ASGSGA
+353 
-359 SGADASGAGAGG
+359 
-371 ADASGTGTGG
+371 
-381 ANGTRSGRSAGN
+381 
-393 GTGSEMSGAE
+393 
-403 ASGTGV
+403 
-409 GGANGTRSGRSAGNG
+409 
-424 TGSEMSGADASGS
+424 
-437 EAGEAEASGS
+437 
-447 GTSGADASGTGTS
+447 
-460 GAYGTR
+460 
-466 SGRSGANGAGAG
+466 
-478 NGSGVGT
+478 
-485 AAANGRGSGTA
+485 
-496 PASSGSASATAPT
+496 PT
-509 QLSFGDD
+509 L
-516 GDGESPAA
+516 
-524 PAPVGP
+524 
-530 PTRLRVV
+530 LRVV

-546 AAELERIRRNALG
+546 GEELAGIRRTVLG

-568 PRARKL
+568 PRARRL
-574 LLDALWAQSGA
+574 ILDALWQKSGA
-585 ATRHT
+585 GTRHS

-605 VTSEDSFIAFL
+605 VSSEDPFIAFL
-616 DAWWPELTPRAVL
+616 DAWWPELTPGAVL

-647 PGEVRRVA
+647 PGEVRKVA
-655 RSLRRDGHS
+655 RSLRREGHS
-664 VHDIA
+664 VHDVA
-669 MLDELQAI
+669 LLDELQAV
-677 LGTPARPRKKREL
+677 LGTPARPRKRREL

-697 GLEELMPVREESQR
+697 GLDELMPQREETQW

-765 PDEAAEARDEA
+765 PDEAAAARDEA

-796 IAELAAKVLAL
+796 IAELAARVLAL

-812 KAPSA
+812 PSPTA
-817 VRSTGVEPR
+817 VRSTGVQPR
-826 FTVVQKSLGE
+826 FAVVEE
-836 TVRAEAARLL
+836 TLARSVRAEAARLL
-846 DLVDGTVGVVVAMQ
+846 DLVDGTVGVVVAMN
-860 RREEAARWL
+860 RREEARRWL
-869 AGLGERVVA
+869 AGLGDRVVA

-913 ALTRATQQLTV
+913 ALTRATQQLTI
-924 VSADRDQPDGS
+924 VSGERDEPDAA

>member
-1 MRDREISVEQEHLD
+1 MAAQAQQETALDTVSDKSAQDSLRDREISVEQAHLD

-79 LGKDGKKGPDGAY
+79 LGKDGQKGPDGAY

-105 GTADIAETLH
+105 QTADIAETLH

-171 LMRPELKAFLDGGE
+171 LMRPELTAFLDGE
-185 LAVIGDGALM
+185 QLAVIGDGALM

-249 LLYQDRRRYSG
+249 LLYQDRRRYAG

-301 ATLYDSPSTARA
+301 ATLYDSPAVARA
-313 KGSYRMLRVL
+313 KGSYRMLAVL

-333 GPAGMLGG
+333 
-341 ADGSGTGAGGGS
+341 S
-353 ASGSGA
+353 
-359 SGADASGAGAGG
+359 DAP
-371 ADASGTGTGG
+371 
-381 ANGTRSGRSAGN
+381 N
-393 GTGSEMSGAE
+393 
-403 ASGTGV
+403 
-409 GGANGTRSGRSAGNG
+409 
-424 TGSEMSGADASGS
+424 
-437 EAGEAEASGS
+437 
-447 GTSGADASGTGTS
+447 
-460 GAYGTR
+460 
-466 SGRSGANGAGAG
+466 
-478 NGSGVGT
+478 
-485 AAANGRGSGTA
+485 
-496 PASSGSASATAPT
+496 
-509 QLSFGDD
+509 
-516 GDGESPAA
+516 
-524 PAPVGP
+524 
-530 PTRLRVV
+530 RLRVV

-546 AAELERIRRNALG
+546 AADLERVRQSALS
-559 GTAPVNLLR
+559 GTAPVNMLR

-574 LLDALWAQSGA
+574 LLDALWERSGSA
-585 ATRHT
+585 GRHT

-605 VTSEDSFIAFL
+605 IASEDDFIAFL

-629 AAMADERRLG
+629 ESMSDERKLG

-655 RSLRRDGHS
+655 RALKREGLS
-664 VHDIA
+664 VHDVAI
-669 MLDELQAI
+669 LDELQAI
-677 LGTPARPRKKREL
+677 LGTPARPRKRRDL

-697 GLEELMPVREESQR
+697 GLEELMPTREESQR

-719 ERTEYAHVIVDE
+719 ERVEYAHVIVDE

-776 LGTRP
+776 LGSRP
-781 RRRFELTVNYRNPAE
+781 RRRFTLTVNYRNPAE

-812 KAPSA
+812 ESPSA
-817 VRSTGVEPR
+817 VRSTGVKPH
-826 FTVVQKSLGE
+826 FAVVRNSLAE
-836 TVRAEAARLL
+836 SVRAEAAQLL
-846 DLVDGTVGVVVAMQ
+846 DRVDGTVGVVVAMN
-860 RREEAARWL
+860 RREEARRWL
-869 AGLGERVVA
+869 TGLGDRVVA

-924 VSADRDQPDGS
+924 VSAERDEPDAN

>member
-1 MRDREISVEQEHLD
+1 MAVQAQQETAVGSVRHTAPDSVRDREIGIEQEHLD

-27 AEFLMNDAAKRGQVG
+27 AEFLMHDAAKRGQVG

-49 RDAQVFRAGI
+49 RDAQVFRAGV

-79 LGKDGKKGPDGAY
+79 AGKDGKKGPDGAY
-92 TAVEPAEGAVRDD
+92 TAVEPAEGAVRPDN
-105 GTADIAETLH
+105 TADIAETLH

-171 LMRPELKAFLDGGE
+171 LMRPELKAVLDGGE
-185 LAVIGDGALM
+185 LPVIGDGALM

-249 LLYQDRRRYSG
+249 LLYQDRRRYAG

-301 ATLYDSPSTARA
+301 ATLYDSPAVARA
-313 KGSYRMLRVL
+313 KGSYRMLKVL
-323 RKAARGALEL
+323 RKAARGALES
-333 GPAGMLGG
+333 GGRAAVQPAF
-341 ADGSGTGAGGGS
+341 D
-353 ASGSGA
+353 
-359 SGADASGAGAGG
+359 DP
-371 ADASGTGTGG
+371 D
-381 ANGTRSGRSAGN
+381 
-393 GTGSEMSGAE
+393 E
-403 ASGTGV
+403 
-409 GGANGTRSGRSAGNG
+409 
-424 TGSEMSGADASGS
+424 
-437 EAGEAEASGS
+437 EAGETPAPL
-447 GTSGADASGTGTS
+447 TGT
-460 GAYGTR
+460 
-466 SGRSGANGAGAG
+466 
-478 NGSGVGT
+478 
-485 AAANGRGSGTA
+485 
-496 PASSGSASATAPT
+496 
-509 QLSFGDD
+509 
-516 GDGESPAA
+516 
-524 PAPVGP
+524 

-546 AAELERIRRNALG
+546 AADLDRVRQSALS

-574 LLDALWAQSGA
+574 LLDALWERSGA
-585 ATRHT
+585 AGRHS

-605 VTSEDSFIAFL
+605 VTTEDAFIAFL
-616 DAWWPELTPRAVL
+616 DAWWPELTPQAVL
-629 AAMADERRLG
+629 TAMADERRLG

-647 PGEVRRVA
+647 PGEVRKVA
-655 RSLRRDGHS
+655 RALKRDGRS

-669 MLDELQAI
+669 MLDELEAI
-677 LGTPARPRKKREL
+677 LGAPFRPKKRREY

-697 GLEELMPVREESQR
+697 GLEELMPVREETQR

-781 RRRFELTVNYRNPAE
+781 RRRFQLTVNYRNPAE

-807 AMPGS
+807 AMPGAES
-812 KAPSA
+812 PSA
-817 VRSTGVEPR
+817 VRSTGIVPR
-826 FTVVQKSLGE
+826 FEAVTDTLGA
-836 TVRAEAARLL
+836 TVRAEAGRLL
-846 DLVDGTVGVVVAMQ
+846 ERVDGTVGVVVAMN
-860 RREEAARWL
+860 RREEARRWL
-869 AGLGERVVA
+869 AGLGDRVVA

-924 VSADRDQPDGS
+924 VSGDRDEPDAN

>member
-1 MRDREISVEQEHLD
+1 MAAQAQQKTALGSVRTSVPDESVKDDSVRDREIGVEQEHLD

-27 AEFLMNDAAKRGQVG
+27 AEFLMHDAAQRGHVG

-79 LGKDGKKGPDGAY
+79 RGKDGVKGPDGAY
-92 TAVEPAEGAVRDD
+92 TAVEPAEGAVREDN
-105 GTADIAETLH
+105 TADIAETLH

-120 VLDSEYAPL
+120 VLDAEYAPL

-171 LMRPELKAFLDGGE
+171 LMRPQVKASLDGRE
-185 LAVIGDGALM
+185 LPVIGDGALM

-249 LLYQDRRRYSG
+249 LLYQDRRRYAG

-293 GSLVDGAE
+293 GSLVDGVA
-301 ATLYDSPSTARA
+301 ATLYDSPAVARA
-313 KGSYRMLRVL
+313 KGSYRMLKVL
-323 RKAARGALEL
+323 RKAARGALE
-333 GPAGMLGG
+333 
-341 ADGSGTGAGGGS
+341 
-353 ASGSGA
+353 
-359 SGADASGAGAGG
+359 
-371 ADASGTGTGG
+371 
-381 ANGTRSGRSAGN
+381 
-393 GTGSEMSGAE
+393 
-403 ASGTGV
+403 
-409 GGANGTRSGRSAGNG
+409 
-424 TGSEMSGADASGS
+424 
-437 EAGEAEASGS
+437 
-447 GTSGADASGTGTS
+447 
-460 GAYGTR
+460 
-466 SGRSGANGAGAG
+466 
-478 NGSGVGT
+478 
-485 AAANGRGSGTA
+485 
-496 PASSGSASATAPT
+496 
-509 QLSFGDD
+509 
-516 GDGESPAA
+516 SPAA
-524 PAPVGP
+524 PAGGTSGQLALGEPDAAPAGT

-546 AAELERIRRNALG
+546 SAELDRIKHNALG

-568 PRARKL
+568 PRARRL
-574 LLDALWAQSGA
+574 LLDALWSKSGA
-585 ATRHT
+585 GTRHA

-605 VTSEDSFIAFL
+605 VTSEDSFLAFL
-616 DAWWPELTPRAVL
+616 DAWWPELTPRGVL

-655 RSLRRDGHS
+655 RSLKRDGFS
-664 VHDIA
+664 VHDVA
-669 MLDELQAI
+669 MLDELEAI
-677 LGTPARPRKKREL
+677 VGAPARPRKRREL

-697 GLEELMPVREESQR
+697 GLEELMPVREETQR

-781 RRRFELTVNYRNPAE
+781 RRRFTLTVNYRNPAE

-812 KAPSA
+812 ESPSA

-826 FTVVQKSLGE
+826 FAVVRDSLAQ
-836 TVRAEAARLL
+836 TVRAEAAHLL
-846 DLVDGTVGVVVAMQ
+846 DRVDGTVGVVVAMN

-869 AGLGERVVA
+869 AGLGDRVVA

-924 VSADRDQPDGS
+924 VSSERDEPDPN

>member
-1 MRDREISVEQEHLD
+1 MAAQVQQEMALDPVGDSVRDREIGVEQEHLD
-15 RVYRRLEEKIHE
+15 RVYQRLEEKIHE
-27 AEFLMNDAAKRGQVG
+27 AEFLMNDAAQRGQVG

-79 LGKDGKKGPDGAY
+79 QGKDGKKGPDGAY
-92 TAVEPAEGAVRDD
+92 TAVEPAEGAVRPDN
-105 GTADIAETLH
+105 TADIAETLH

-120 VLDSEYAPL
+120 VLDAEYAPL

-159 SKGRRVLGVEDD
+159 SKGRKVLGVEDD
-171 LMRPELKAFLDGGE
+171 LMRPELTATLAGNE
-185 LAVIGDGALM
+185 LPVIGDGALM

-249 LLYQDRRRYSG
+249 LLYQDRRRYAG

-279 PSLGEEGQVAIRAI
+279 PSLGEEGQVAIRAV
-293 GSLVDGAE
+293 GNLVDGAE
-301 ATLYDSPSTARA
+301 ATQYDAPAVARA
-313 KGSYRMLRVL
+313 KGSYRMLKVL
-323 RKAARGALEL
+323 RQAARGALETPG
-333 GPAGMLGG
+333 GP
-341 ADGSGTGAGGGS
+341 GAGRPGD
-353 ASGSGA
+353 AVPSG
-359 SGADASGAGAGG
+359 
-371 ADASGTGTGG
+371 
-381 ANGTRSGRSAGN
+381 
-393 GTGSEMSGAE
+393 
-403 ASGTGV
+403 
-409 GGANGTRSGRSAGNG
+409 
-424 TGSEMSGADASGS
+424 
-437 EAGEAEASGS
+437 
-447 GTSGADASGTGTS
+447 
-460 GAYGTR
+460 
-466 SGRSGANGAGAG
+466 
-478 NGSGVGT
+478 
-485 AAANGRGSGTA
+485 
-496 PASSGSASATAPT
+496 
-509 QLSFGDD
+509 QLSFGDESE
-516 GDGESPAA
+516 GDDETGTRA
-524 PAPVGP
+524 PLAT

-546 AAELERIRRNALG
+546 APELDRIRNNALS

-574 LLDALWAQSGA
+574 LLDALWSRSGA
-585 ATRHT
+585 GSRHT

-605 VTSEDSFIAFL
+605 VSAEDAFIAFL

-655 RSLRRDGHS
+655 RSLKRDGLS
-664 VHDIA
+664 VHDVA
-669 MLDELQAI
+669 MLDELEAI
-677 LGTPARPRKKREL
+677 VGTPTRPRKKRDL

-697 GLEELMPVREESQR
+697 GLEELMPQREETQR

-740 RMVGRRGRHATW
+740 RMIGRRGRHATW
-752 TVVGDPAQSSWSD
+752 TVVGDPAQSSWSH

-776 LGTRP
+776 LGSRP
-781 RRRFELTVNYRNPAE
+781 RRRFTLTVNYRNPAE
-796 IAELAAKVLAL
+796 IAALAAKVLAL

-812 KAPSA
+812 ESPRA
-817 VRSTGVEPR
+817 VRSTGVQPR
-826 FTVVQKSLGE
+826 FVTAVPAAGAAGGAAGGRSSGGQGSGGARDALSK
-836 TVRAEAARLL
+836 TVREEAARLL
-846 DLVDGTVGVVVAMQ
+846 DQVDGTVGVVVAMN
-860 RREEAARWL
+860 RRGEAARWL
-869 AGLGERVVA
+869 AGLGDRVVA

-913 ALTRATQQLTV
+913 ALTRATQQLTI
-924 VSADRDQPDGS
+924 VSAARDEPDAD

>member
-1 MRDREISVEQEHLD
+1 MAAQAQQDSAVDSVHDSVREDSVRDREISVEQAHLD

-27 AEFLMNDAAKRGQVG
+27 AEFLMHDAAQRGHVG

-59 HLNRLNNEFEDFLFG
+59 HLSRLNNEFEDFLFG

-92 TAVEPAEGAVRDD
+92 TAVEPAEGALRPDN
-105 GTADIAETLH
+105 TADIAETLH

-120 VLDSEYAPL
+120 VLDEEYAPL

-171 LMRPELKAFLDGGE
+171 LMRPEIRARLDGEE
-185 LAVIGDGALM
+185 LAVVGDGALM
-195 AALGQARS
+195 AALGQARTHS
-203 HTMRDI
+203 MRDI

-249 LLYQDRRRYSG
+249 LLYQDRRRYAG

-293 GSLVDGAE
+293 GSLTEGAE
-301 ATLYDSPSTARA
+301 ATLYDSPATARA
-313 KGSYRMLRVL
+313 KGSSRMLKVL
-323 RKAARGALEL
+323 RRAARGALE
-333 GPAGMLGG
+333 PS
-341 ADGSGTGAGGGS
+341 DS
-353 ASGSGA
+353 
-359 SGADASGAGAGG
+359 
-371 ADASGTGTGG
+371 
-381 ANGTRSGRSAGN
+381 
-393 GTGSEMSGAE
+393 
-403 ASGTGV
+403 
-409 GGANGTRSGRSAGNG
+409 
-424 TGSEMSGADASGS
+424 
-437 EAGEAEASGS
+437 
-447 GTSGADASGTGTS
+447 
-460 GAYGTR
+460 
-466 SGRSGANGAGAG
+466 
-478 NGSGVGT
+478 
-485 AAANGRGSGTA
+485 
-496 PASSGSASATAPT
+496 PT
-509 QLSFGDD
+509 L
-516 GDGESPAA
+516 
-524 PAPVGP
+524 
-530 PTRLRVV
+530 LRVV

-546 AAELERIRRNALG
+546 AAELAGIRRTVLG

-568 PRARKL
+568 PRARRL
-574 LLDALWAQSGA
+574 LLDALWAKSGA
-585 ATRHT
+585 GTRHS

-605 VTSEDSFIAFL
+605 VSSEDSFTAFL
-616 DAWWPELTPRAVL
+616 DAWWPELTPGAVL

-639 RWARRILN
+639 RWARRVLN
-647 PGEVRRVA
+647 PGEVRKVA
-655 RSLRRDGHS
+655 RSLRREGHS
-664 VHDIA
+664 VHDVA
-669 MLDELQAI
+669 LLDELQAI
-677 LGTPARPRKKREL
+677 VGAPARPRKRREL

-697 GLEELMPVREESQR
+697 GLDELMPQREETQW

-765 PDEAAEARDEA
+765 PDEAAAARDEA

-812 KAPSA
+812 ASPAA

-826 FTVVQKSLGE
+826 FAVVEDTLAE

-846 DLVDGTVGVVVAMQ
+846 DLVDGTVGVVVAMN
-860 RREEAARWL
+860 RREEARRWL
-869 AGLGERVVA
+869 AGLGDRVVA

-924 VSADRDQPDGS
+924 VSCERDEPDAA

>member
-1 MRDREISVEQEHLD
+1 MAAQEAVDTVRDREIGVEQEHLD
-15 RVYRRLEEKIHE
+15 QVYRRLEEKIHE
-27 AEFLMNDAAKRGQVG
+27 AEFLMNDAAQRGHVG

-79 LGKDGKKGPDGAY
+79 YGKDGEKGPDGAY
-92 TAVEPAEGAVRDD
+92 TSVEPAEDAIRTDD
-105 GTADIAETLH
+105 GGRTSAEVGETLH

-120 VLDSEYAPL
+120 VLDADYSPL

-141 YRSTPVDPGRVV
+141 YRATPVDPGRVV

-159 SKGRRVLGVEDD
+159 SKGRKVLGVEDD
-171 LMRPELKAFLDGGE
+171 LMRPELTATLDGQT
-185 LAVIGDGALM
+185 LPVIGDGALM

-209 VASIQAEQD
+209 VSSIQAEQD

-270 LVAYTEGVL
+270 LVSYTEGVL
-279 PSLGEEGQVAIRAI
+279 PSLGEEGQVAIRAL

-301 ATLYDSPSTARA
+301 ADAYDEPSVARV
-313 KGSYRMLRVL
+313 KGSSRMLAVL
-323 RKAARGALEL
+323 RKAARGALETPAPKAVVQPEL
-333 GPAGMLGG
+333 GDPEEGG
-341 ADGSGTGAGGGS
+341 P
-353 ASGSGA
+353 
-359 SGADASGAGAGG
+359 
-371 ADASGTGTGG
+371 
-381 ANGTRSGRSAGN
+381 
-393 GTGSEMSGAE
+393 E
-403 ASGTGV
+403 
-409 GGANGTRSGRSAGNG
+409 
-424 TGSEMSGADASGS
+424 
-437 EAGEAEASGS
+437 
-447 GTSGADASGTGTS
+447 
-460 GAYGTR
+460 
-466 SGRSGANGAGAG
+466 
-478 NGSGVGT
+478 
-485 AAANGRGSGTA
+485 
-496 PASSGSASATAPT
+496 
-509 QLSFGDD
+509 
-516 GDGESPAA
+516 AA
-524 PAPVGP
+524 PAGT

-537 AFGRRLELE
+537 AFNRRLELE
-546 AAELERIRRNALG
+546 ADDLKRIRHNVLG

-568 PRARKL
+568 PRARRL
-574 LLDALWAQSGA
+574 LLDALYAKSGA
-585 ATRHT
+585 AGRHS
-590 DPELAAELRSSFDED
+590 DPQLAAELRSSFDED
-605 VTSEDSFIAFL
+605 VSTEDAFLTFL
-616 DAWWPELTPRAVL
+616 DAWWPELTPRGVL
-629 AAMADERRLG
+629 DAMADEKRLG

-647 PGEVRRVA
+647 PGETRRLA
-655 RSLRRDGHS
+655 RSLRRPGLS
-664 VHDIA
+664 VHDVA
-669 MLDELQAI
+669 LLDELATL
-677 LGTPARPRKKREL
+677 LGTPARPRKKREY

-697 GLEELMPVREESQR
+697 GLEELMPVREETQR
-711 ERAERLAQ
+711 ERAERLAA
-719 ERTEYAHVIVDE
+719 ERVEYAHVIVDE

-765 PDEAAEARDEA
+765 PDEAAAARDEA

-807 AMPGS
+807 AMPGKES
-812 KAPSA
+812 PRA

-826 FTVVQKSLGE
+826 FVALPEQAAMAR
-836 TVRAEAARLL
+836 TVRAEAERLL
-846 DLVDGTVGVVVAMQ
+846 GEVDGTVGVVVAMD
-860 RREEAARWL
+860 RRKQAAGWL
-869 AGLGERVVA
+869 DGLGDRVVA

-913 ALTRATQQLTV
+913 ALTRSTQALTV
-924 VSADRDQPDGS
+924 ISGERDLPDED

>member
-1 MRDREISVEQEHLD
+1 MAAQVQQSAVGSVHEAHDSVRDREISVEQEHLD

-27 AEFLMNDAAKRGQVG
+27 AEFLMHDAAQRGQVG

-49 RDAQVFRAGI
+49 RDAQVFRAGV

-79 LGKDGKKGPDGAY
+79 PGKDGKKGPDGAY

-105 GTADIAETLH
+105 DTADIAETLH

-120 VLDSEYAPL
+120 VLDQDYSPL

-141 YRSTPVDPGRVV
+141 YRATPVEPGRVV

-171 LMRPELKAFLDGGE
+171 LMRPELTAFLDGRE
-185 LAVIGDGALM
+185 LPVIGDGALM
-195 AALGQARS
+195 AALGQARG

-209 VASIQAEQD
+209 VSSIQAEQD

-223 PAASVTYVEGGPG
+223 PAASVTQVEGGPG

-249 LLYQDRRRYSG
+249 LLYQDRRRYAG

-293 GSLVDGAE
+293 GSLVDGVE
-301 ATLYDSPSTARA
+301 ATLYDSPAVARA
-313 KGSYRMLRVL
+313 KGSYRMLKVL

-333 GPAGMLGG
+333 GPAVP
-341 ADGSGTGAGGGS
+341 ADSAETADNAGTGDGARRPAGGP
-353 ASGSGA
+353 
-359 SGADASGAGAGG
+359 
-371 ADASGTGTGG
+371 
-381 ANGTRSGRSAGN
+381 
-393 GTGSEMSGAE
+393 
-403 ASGTGV
+403 
-409 GGANGTRSGRSAGNG
+409 
-424 TGSEMSGADASGS
+424 
-437 EAGEAEASGS
+437 
-447 GTSGADASGTGTS
+447 
-460 GAYGTR
+460 
-466 SGRSGANGAGAG
+466 
-478 NGSGVGT
+478 
-485 AAANGRGSGTA
+485 
-496 PASSGSASATAPT
+496 PA
-509 QLSFGDD
+509 
-516 GDGESPAA
+516 
-524 PAPVGP
+524 
-530 PTRLRVV
+530 RLRVV

-546 AAELERIRRNALG
+546 ADELERIRRTALG

-568 PRARKL
+568 PRARRL
-574 LLDALWAQSGA
+574 LLDALWAKSGSQ
-585 ATRHT
+585 TRHT

-605 VTSEDSFIAFL
+605 VAGEDSFTAFL
-616 DAWWPELTPRAVL
+616 DAWWPELTPKSVL
-629 AAMADERRLG
+629 TAMADDKRLG

-647 PGEVRRVA
+647 PGEVRKVA
-655 RSLRRDGHS
+655 RSLRRDGFS

-669 MLDELQAI
+669 LLDELHAV
-677 LGTPARPRKKREL
+677 LGAPARPRRKREL

-697 GLEELMPVREESQR
+697 GLEELMPVREETQR

-781 RRRFELTVNYRNPAE
+781 RRRFQLTVNYRNPAE
-796 IAELAAKVLAL
+796 IAELAARVLAL
-807 AMPGS
+807 AMPGAE
-812 KAPSA
+812 APSA

-826 FTVVQKSLGE
+826 FTVAGQALE
-836 TVRAEAARLL
+836 QTVRAEAGRLL
-846 DLVDGTVGVVVAMQ
+846 DLVDGTVGVVVAMN
-860 RREEAARWL
+860 RREEARRWL
-869 AGLGERVVA
+869 AGLGDRVVA

-924 VSADRDQPDGS
+924 VSGERDQPDAA

>member
-1 MRDREISVEQEHLD
+1 MAAQAQQDSAVGSVHGVAHEAAHDSVRDREISVEQQHLD

-27 AEFLMNDAAKRGQVG
+27 AEFLMRDAARRGQVG

-49 RDAQVFRAGI
+49 RDAQVFRAGV

-74 RIDLL
+74 RVDLL
-79 LGKDGKKGPDGAY
+79 LGKDGRKGPDGAY
-92 TAVEPAEGAVRDD
+92 TAVEPAEGVVRED

-120 VLDSEYAPL
+120 VLDEDYSPL

-171 LMRPELKAFLDGGE
+171 LMRPELRAFLDGHE
-185 LAVIGDGALM
+185 LPAVGDGALM
-195 AALGQARS
+195 AALGRS
-203 HTMRDI
+203 RGHTMRDI
-209 VASIQAEQD
+209 VSSIQAEQD

-249 LLYQDRRRYSG
+249 LLYQDRRRYAG

-279 PSLGEEGQVAIRAI
+279 PSLGEEGQVAVRAI

-301 ATLYDSPSTARA
+301 ATLYDSPSVARV
-313 KGSYRMLRVL
+313 KGSYRMLKVL
-323 RKAARGALEL
+323 RKAARGALE
-333 GPAGMLGG
+333 P
-341 ADGSGTGAGGGS
+341 
-353 ASGSGA
+353 
-359 SGADASGAGAGG
+359 
-371 ADASGTGTGG
+371 
-381 ANGTRSGRSAGN
+381 NGTP
-393 GTGSEMSGAE
+393 
-403 ASGTGV
+403 
-409 GGANGTRSGRSAGNG
+409 
-424 TGSEMSGADASGS
+424 D
-437 EAGEAEASGS
+437 
-447 GTSGADASGTGTS
+447 
-460 GAYGTR
+460 
-466 SGRSGANGAGAG
+466 
-478 NGSGVGT
+478 
-485 AAANGRGSGTA
+485 
-496 PASSGSASATAPT
+496 
-509 QLSFGDD
+509 
-516 GDGESPAA
+516 
-524 PAPVGP
+524 
-530 PTRLRVV
+530 RLRVV

-546 AAELERIRRNALG
+546 AGELDHVRRTALG

-574 LLDALWAQSGA
+574 LLDALWEKSGA
-585 ATRHT
+585 GARHT

-605 VTSEDSFIAFL
+605 VTGEDSFAAFL
-616 DAWWPELTPRAVL
+616 DAWWPELTPSAVL
-629 AAMADERRLG
+629 TAMADERRLG

-655 RSLRRDGHS
+655 RSLRRGGHS

-669 MLDELQAI
+669 LLDELQAI
-677 LGTPARPRKKREL
+677 LGTPARPRRKREL

-796 IAELAAKVLAL
+796 IAELASKVLAL

-812 KAPSA
+812 TAPTA

-826 FTVVQKSLGE
+826 FAVVRGSLEKS
-836 TVRAEAARLL
+836 VRAEAERLL
-846 DLVDGTVGVVVAMQ
+846 DLVDGTVGVVVAMN
-860 RREEAARWL
+860 RREEARRWL
-869 AGLGERVVA
+869 AGLGDRVVA

-887 EYDATVV
+887 EYDATIV

-924 VSADRDQPDGS
+924 VSAERDEPDGA

>member
-1 MRDREISVEQEHLD
+1 MAVQAQQETAVGSVQETAPDSVRDREINVEQEHLD

-27 AEFLMNDAAKRGQVG
+27 AEFLMNDAAQRGQVG

-49 RDAQVFRAGI
+49 RDAQVFRAGV

-92 TAVEPAEGAVRDD
+92 TAVEPAEGAVRPDD
-105 GTADIAETLH
+105 TADIAETLH

-171 LMRPELKAFLDGGE
+171 LMRPELKAFLDGE
-185 LAVIGDGALM
+185 QLPVIGDGALM

-249 LLYQDRRRYSG
+249 LLYQDRRRYAG

-301 ATLYDSPSTARA
+301 ATLYDSPAVARA
-313 KGSYRMLRVL
+313 KGSYRMLKVL
-323 RKAARGALEL
+323 RKAARGALESGGDGGRGATGPTQPTL
-333 GPAGMLGG
+333 DEPDEAPVPAG
-341 ADGSGTGAGGGS
+341 T
-353 ASGSGA
+353 
-359 SGADASGAGAGG
+359 
-371 ADASGTGTGG
+371 
-381 ANGTRSGRSAGN
+381 
-393 GTGSEMSGAE
+393 
-403 ASGTGV
+403 
-409 GGANGTRSGRSAGNG
+409 
-424 TGSEMSGADASGS
+424 
-437 EAGEAEASGS
+437 
-447 GTSGADASGTGTS
+447 
-460 GAYGTR
+460 
-466 SGRSGANGAGAG
+466 
-478 NGSGVGT
+478 
-485 AAANGRGSGTA
+485 
-496 PASSGSASATAPT
+496 
-509 QLSFGDD
+509 
-516 GDGESPAA
+516 
-524 PAPVGP
+524 

-546 AAELERIRRNALG
+546 AADLDRVRQSALS

-574 LLDALWAQSGA
+574 LLDALWERSGA
-585 ATRHT
+585 VGRHS

-605 VTSEDSFIAFL
+605 VSTEDAFIAFL
-616 DAWWPELTPRAVL
+616 DAWWPELTPQAVL
-629 AAMADERRLG
+629 RAMADERRLG

-655 RSLRRDGHS
+655 RSLRRDGLS

-677 LGTPARPRKKREL
+677 LGAPARPRKRREL

-697 GLEELMPVREESQR
+697 GLEELMPVREETQR

-776 LGTRP
+776 LGSRP
-781 RRRFELTVNYRNPAE
+781 RRRFQLTVNYRNPAE

-807 AMPGS
+807 AMPGAES
-812 KAPSA
+812 PSA
-817 VRSTGVEPR
+817 VRSTGVVPR
-826 FTVVQKSLGE
+826 FTALRGSLAS
-836 TVRAEAARLL
+836 TVRAEAERLL
-846 DLVDGTVGVVVAMQ
+846 ERVDGTVGVVVAMN
-860 RREEAARWL
+860 RREEARRWL
-869 AGLGERVVA
+869 AGLGDRVVA

-924 VSADRDQPDGS
+924 VSGERDEPDAN

>member
-1 MRDREISVEQEHLD
+1 MAAQAQQETAVDSVRDREISVEQEHLD

-27 AEFLMNDAAKRGQVG
+27 AEFLMNDAAQRGQIG

-59 HLNRLNNEFEDFLFG
+59 HLSRLNNEFEDFLFG

-79 LGKDGKKGPDGAY
+79 RGKDGKKGPDGAY
-92 TAVEPAEGAVRDD
+92 TAVEPAEGAVRSDN
-105 GTADIAETLH
+105 TADIAETLH

-120 VLDSEYAPL
+120 VLDEDYAPL

-171 LMRPELKAFLDGGE
+171 LMRPELKAFLDGDE
-185 LAVIGDGALM
+185 LPVIGDGALM

-249 LLYQDRRRYSG
+249 LLYQDRRRYAG

-301 ATLYDSPSTARA
+301 ATLYDSPSAARA
-313 KGSYRMLRVL
+313 KGSSRMLKVL

-333 GPAGMLGG
+333 N
-341 ADGSGTGAGGGS
+341 D
-353 ASGSGA
+353 
-359 SGADASGAGAGG
+359 
-371 ADASGTGTGG
+371 
-381 ANGTRSGRSAGN
+381 
-393 GTGSEMSGAE
+393 
-403 ASGTGV
+403 
-409 GGANGTRSGRSAGNG
+409 
-424 TGSEMSGADASGS
+424 
-437 EAGEAEASGS
+437 
-447 GTSGADASGTGTS
+447 
-460 GAYGTR
+460 
-466 SGRSGANGAGAG
+466 
-478 NGSGVGT
+478 
-485 AAANGRGSGTA
+485 
-496 PASSGSASATAPT
+496 
-509 QLSFGDD
+509 
-516 GDGESPAA
+516 SPD
-524 PAPVGP
+524 
-530 PTRLRVV
+530 RLRVV

-546 AAELERIRRNALG
+546 AGELEGIRRAALG

-574 LLDALWAQSGA
+574 LLDALWEKSGA
-585 ATRHT
+585 AARHT

-605 VTSEDSFIAFL
+605 VSAEDGFIAFL
-616 DAWWPELTPRAVL
+616 DAWWPELTPGAVL
-629 AAMADERRLG
+629 TAMSDERRLG

-655 RSLRRDGHS
+655 RSLKRDGHS
-664 VHDIA
+664 VHDVA

-677 LGTPARPRKKREL
+677 LGSPARPRRKREL
-690 DPLDQLT
+690 DPLEQLT
-697 GLEELMPVREESQR
+697 GLEELMPVREETQR

-765 PDEAAEARDEA
+765 PDEAAAARDEA

-796 IAELAAKVLAL
+796 IAELASKVLAL

-812 KAPSA
+812 RSPRA
-817 VRSTGVEPR
+817 VRSTGVQPR
-826 FTVVQKSLGE
+826 FEVVRESPAQ
-836 TVRAEAARLL
+836 TVREEAARLL
-846 DLVDGTVGVVVAMQ
+846 DRVDGTVGVVVAMN
-860 RREEAARWL
+860 RREEARRWL
-869 AGLGERVVA
+869 AGLGDRVVA

-894 VSPAEIADESPA
+894 FSPAEIADESPA

-924 VSADRDQPDGS
+924 VSGDRDEPDAA

>member
-1 MRDREISVEQEHLD
+1 VAAQDAAVETADPGVDSVRDREIGIEQEHLNQ
-15 RVYRRLEEKIHE
+15 VYRRLEEKIHE
-27 AEFLMNDAAKRGQVG
+27 AEFLMHDAAKRGQVG

-49 RDAQVFRAGI
+49 RDAQVFRAGV

-79 LGKDGKKGPDGAY
+79 HGKDGKKGPDGAY
-92 TAVEPAEGAVRDD
+92 TSIEPADDAVRVDN
-105 GTADIAETLH
+105 TADIGETLH

-120 VLDSEYAPL
+120 VLDSDYAPL

-159 SKGRRVLGVEDD
+159 SKGRKVLGVEDD
-171 LMRPELKAFLDGGE
+171 LMRPELIATLDGE
-185 LAVIGDGALM
+185 QLPVVGDGALM

-249 LLYQDRRRYSG
+249 LLYQDRRRYAG

-279 PSLGEEGQVAIRAI
+279 PSLGEEGQVAIRAV
-293 GSLVDGAE
+293 GNLVDGVE
-301 ATLYDSPSTARA
+301 ATAYDEPAVARV
-313 KGSYRMLRVL
+313 KGSSRMLKVL
-323 RKAARGALEL
+323 RKAARGALE
-333 GPAGMLGG
+333 
-341 ADGSGTGAGGGS
+341 
-353 ASGSGA
+353 
-359 SGADASGAGAGG
+359 
-371 ADASGTGTGG
+371 
-381 ANGTRSGRSAGN
+381 R
-393 GTGSEMSGAE
+393 
-403 ASGTGV
+403 
-409 GGANGTRSGRSAGNG
+409 
-424 TGSEMSGADASGS
+424 
-437 EAGEAEASGS
+437 
-447 GTSGADASGTGTS
+447 
-460 GAYGTR
+460 
-466 SGRSGANGAGAG
+466 
-478 NGSGVGT
+478 
-485 AAANGRGSGTA
+485 
-496 PASSGSASATAPT
+496 
-509 QLSFGDD
+509 
-516 GDGESPAA
+516 GDGPD
-524 PAPVGP
+524 
-530 PTRLRVV
+530 RLRVV
-537 AFGRRLELE
+537 AFGRRVELE
-546 AAELERIRRNALG
+546 ADELHRIRQAVLG

-568 PRARKL
+568 PRARRL
-574 LLDALWAQSGA
+574 LLDALYAKSGA

-605 VTSEDSFIAFL
+605 VATEDAFIGFL
-616 DAWWPELTPRAVL
+616 DAWWPELTPRRVL
-629 AAMADERRLG
+629 TAMADEKLLG

-647 PGEVRRVA
+647 PGEVRRLA
-655 RSLRRDGHS
+655 RSLRREALS
-664 VHDIA
+664 VHDVA
-669 MLDELQAI
+669 LLDELQTL
-677 LGTPARPRKKREL
+677 LGTPARPRRRREL

-697 GLEELMPVREESQR
+697 GLEELMPQREETQY

-752 TVVGDPAQSSWSD
+752 TVVGDPAQSSWSS

-776 LGTRP
+776 LGSRP
-781 RRRFELTVNYRNPAE
+781 RRRFQLTVNYRNPAE

-807 AMPGS
+807 AMPGMES
-812 KAPSA
+812 PSA
-817 VRSTGVEPR
+817 VRSTGVQPS
-826 FTVVQKSLGE
+826 FAVVRDGNLAQ
-836 TVRAEAARLL
+836 TVRAQAQRLL
-846 DLVDGTVGVVVAMQ
+846 DRVDGTVGVVVAMN
-860 RREEAARWL
+860 RREQAARWL

-924 VSADRDQPDGS
+924 VSDRRDEPDAN

>member
-1 MRDREISVEQEHLD
+1 MAAQAQQEAALDPAQDSVRDREIGAEQEHLD

-27 AEFLMNDAAKRGQVG
+27 AEFLMHDAAQRGHVG

-49 RDAQVFRAGI
+49 RDAQVFRAGV
-59 HLNRLNNEFEDFLFG
+59 HLSRLNNEFEDFLFG

-79 LGKDGKKGPDGAY
+79 PGKDGKKGPDGAY
-92 TAVEPAEGAVRDD
+92 TAVEPAEGAVRADN
-105 GTADIAETLH
+105 TADIAETLH

-120 VLDSEYAPL
+120 VLDEDYAPL

-171 LMRPELKAFLDGGE
+171 LMRPELKASLDGHE
-185 LAVIGDGALM
+185 LPVIGDGALM

-249 LLYQDRRRYSG
+249 LLYQDRRRYAG

-301 ATLYDSPSTARA
+301 AALYDSPSVARA
-313 KGSYRMLRVL
+313 KGSYRMLKVL
-323 RKAARGALEL
+323 RKAARGTLEL
-333 GPAGMLGG
+333 N
-341 ADGSGTGAGGGS
+341 D
-353 ASGSGA
+353 
-359 SGADASGAGAGG
+359 
-371 ADASGTGTGG
+371 
-381 ANGTRSGRSAGN
+381 
-393 GTGSEMSGAE
+393 
-403 ASGTGV
+403 
-409 GGANGTRSGRSAGNG
+409 
-424 TGSEMSGADASGS
+424 
-437 EAGEAEASGS
+437 
-447 GTSGADASGTGTS
+447 
-460 GAYGTR
+460 
-466 SGRSGANGAGAG
+466 
-478 NGSGVGT
+478 
-485 AAANGRGSGTA
+485 
-496 PASSGSASATAPT
+496 
-509 QLSFGDD
+509 
-516 GDGESPAA
+516 SPQ
-524 PAPVGP
+524 
-530 PTRLRVV
+530 RLRVV

-546 AAELERIRRNALG
+546 AAELERIRHTALS

-574 LLDALWAQSGA
+574 LLDALWERSGA
-585 ATRHT
+585 GGRHS

-605 VTSEDSFIAFL
+605 ITSEDDFLTFL

-647 PGEVRRVA
+647 PGEVRKVA
-655 RSLRRDGHS
+655 RSLRRDGLS
-664 VHDIA
+664 VHDVA
-669 MLDELQAI
+669 MLDELQAT
-677 LGTPARPRKKREL
+677 LGAPARPRKRREL
-690 DPLDQLT
+690 DPLDHLT
-697 GLEELMPVREESQR
+697 GLEELMPVREETQW

-796 IAELAAKVLAL
+796 IAELAARVLTL

-812 KAPSA
+812 QSPRA

-826 FTVVQKSLGE
+826 FAVVGASLGE
-836 TVRAEAARLL
+836 SVREEAARLL
-846 DLVDGTVGVVVAMQ
+846 DRVDGTIGVVVAMN
-860 RREEAARWL
+860 RREEARRWL
-869 AGLGERVVA
+869 AGLGDRVVA

-913 ALTRATQQLTV
+913 ALTRATQQLTI
-924 VSADRDQPDGS
+924 VSGERDEPDTA